1 MAVTGELPGVGEARS
16 EWYSNTPGSGPLI
29 YIRSVRAARLAA
41 FGEVPRFEV
50 QEIPDPAPGP
60 GEAVVDLRA
69 AALNRRDWWIYRK
82 PGYCAVP
89 VTLGSDGA
97 GVVSAVGP
105 GVTGWAV
112 GDEVVINPT
121 LGWTRGYDV
130 PGPEFDIL
138 GAPSQGTFAEKV
150 VIAAAN
156 LAMRPQ
162 RLSWEEAAAVNLAG
176 LTAWRATVTCAQ
188 AGPGRSVL
196 IAGAGGGVATFA
208 IQIAAARG
216 AAVYV
221 TSSSSE
227 KIERAMAVGARA
239 GFRYDDPD
247 WPQQA
252 CSAVPGGLDA
262 AIDSYGGP
270 SWAHVLKALRRGGV
284 LVNFGDT
291 GGDQSTIDVADIYW
305 EWRSIV
311 GTTMG
316 SPQEYDAMLDHVRT
330 ASWRPVI
337 DSVYQLENLAE
348 AAARLDGS
356 TDRFG
361 KIVIAID
368 QR

>member
-1 MAVTGELPGVGEARS
+1 V
-16 EWYSNTPGSGPLI
+16 W
-29 YIRSVRAARLAA
+29 AARLVA
-41 FGEVPRFEV
+41 FGEIPSFEV
-50 QEIPDPAPGP
+50 QEIPDPTPGA

-82 PGYCAVP
+82 PGYCRLP

-97 GVVSAVGP
+97 GVVSAIGA

-121 LGWTRGYDV
+121 LGWPRGRDV
-130 PGPEFDIL
+130 PGAEFDIL

-150 VIAAAN
+150 VIAADN
-156 LAMRPQ
+156 LSARPQ
-162 RLSWEEAAAVNLAG
+162 RLSWVQAAAVNLAG
-176 LTAWRATVTCAQ
+176 LTAWRATVTCAK
-188 AGPGRSVL
+188 AGPGRSIL
-196 IAGAGGGVATFA
+196 ITGAGGGVATFA

-221 TSSSSE
+221 TSSTTE
-227 KIERAMAVGARA
+227 KIERAMAIGAQGGFLYNDAQWPEQARA
-239 GFRYDDPD
+239 VVDGGF
-247 WPQQA
+247 
-252 CSAVPGGLDA
+252 DA
-262 AIDSYGGP
+262 AVDSFGGP
-270 SWAHVLKALRRGGV
+270 SWDSVLKALCRGGV

-316 SPQEYDAMLDHVRT
+316 SPQEYDAMIDHVGE

-337 DSVYQLENLAE
+337 DSVFSLERIGDAM
-348 AAARLDGS
+348 ARLDQS
-356 TDRFG
+356 ADRFG
-361 KIVIAID
+361 KIVISID

>member
-1 MAVTGELPGVGEARS
+1 LV
-16 EWYSNTPGSGPLI
+16 
-29 YIRSVRAARLAA
+29 A

-50 QEIPDPAPGP
+50 QEIPDPTPGP

-82 PGYCAVP
+82 PGYCPLP

-97 GVVSAVGP
+97 GVVSAIGP
-105 GVTGWAV
+105 AVTRWAV

-121 LGWTRGYDV
+121 LGWARGSDV

-150 VIAAAN
+150 VVAADN
-156 LAMRPQ
+156 LAARPQ
-162 RLSWEEAAAVNLAG
+162 RFSWEEAAAVNLAG
-176 LTAWRATVTCAQ
+176 LTAWRATVTCAK
-188 AGPGRSVL
+188 AGSGRSVL
-196 IAGAGGGVATFA
+196 ITGAGGGVATFA
-208 IQIAAARG
+208 IQIAAALG

-221 TSSSSE
+221 TSSSAD
-227 KIERAMAVGARA
+227 KIERALAIGARA
-239 GFRYDDPD
+239 GFRYDAPD
-247 WPQQA
+247 WPEQA
-252 CSAVPGGLDA
+252 RSAVEGGLDA
-262 AIDSYGGP
+262 AVDSFGGP
-270 SWAHVLKALRRGGV
+270 SWHNVLKALRRGGV

-291 GGDQSTIDVADIYW
+291 GGDQSTVDVADVYW

-316 SPQEYDAMLDHVRT
+316 SPEEYNAMIDHART

-337 DSVYQLENLAE
+337 DSVYELERLGNAM
-348 AAARLDGS
+348 ARLDRGA
-356 TDRFG
+356 DRFG
-361 KIVIAID
+361 KIVISIN

>member
-1 MAVTGELPGVGEARS
+1 
-16 EWYSNTPGSGPLI
+16 
-29 YIRSVRAARLAA
+29 VRAARLVA

-50 QEIPDPAPGP
+50 VEIPDPKPGP

-82 PGYCAVP
+82 PGYCSLP

-97 GVVSAVGP
+97 GVVSAIGA
-105 GVTGWAV
+105 GVTGSAV

-121 LGWTRGYDV
+121 LGWARGRDV
-130 PGPEFDIL
+130 PGPDFDIL

-150 VIAAAN
+150 VIPAEN
-156 LAMRPQ
+156 LTARPQ
-162 RLSWEEAAAVNLAG
+162 RFSWEQAAAVNLAG
-176 LTAWRATVTCAQ
+176 LTAWRATVTCAK

-196 IAGAGGGVATFA
+196 ITGAGGGVATFA
-208 IQIAAARG
+208 IQIAAERG

-221 TSSSSE
+221 TSSSDK
-227 KIERAMAVGARA
+227 KIERALAIGARA

-247 WPQQA
+247 WPKQA
-252 CSAVPGGLDA
+252 RSIVADGFDA
-262 AIDSYGGP
+262 AVDSFGGP
-270 SWAHVLKALRRGGV
+270 SWHSVLKALGRGGV

-291 GGDQSTIDVADIYW
+291 GGDRSTVDVADIYW

-316 SPQEYDAMLDHVRT
+316 SPQEYDAMIDHSRT

-337 DSVYQLENLAE
+337 DSLFELDRIAD
-348 AAARLDGS
+348 AMARLDS
-356 TDRFG
+356 ATDRFG
-361 KIVIAID
+361 KIVITID
-368 QR
+368 RAP